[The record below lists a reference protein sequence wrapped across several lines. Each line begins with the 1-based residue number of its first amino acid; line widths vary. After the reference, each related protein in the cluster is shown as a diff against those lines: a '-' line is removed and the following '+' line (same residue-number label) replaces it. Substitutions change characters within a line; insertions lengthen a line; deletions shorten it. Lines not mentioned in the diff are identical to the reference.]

1 MKLRIFVC
9 FIYVIGAGFIHAVSG
24 AQPGAP
30 APRAVLGVML
40 RELGPEETQGGIQGA
55 FVQDVVPNGPAE
67 RAGVRAGDIIVD
79 ANRQVVANAAQL
91 VQMISARSPGDVVEL
106 VVLRSGRRQSMS
118 VALAVPVPAQGAPRP
133 AEGTPPAQTQSPA
146 QSPPAK
152 GSASAGMIRFRPFS
166 VRDPQLNNMEAL
178 RLLVAAAGALRA
190 AYSGGTTARFSPL
203 PCCAFSIPTA
213 PKS

>member
-24 AQPGAP
+24 AQPAAP

-118 VALAVPVPAQGAPRP
+118 VALAAPVSAQGALRP
-133 AEGTPPAQTQSPA
+133 AERTPPPAQTQSPA
-146 QSPPAK
+146 QSTGPAPPAK

-178 RLLVAAAGALRA
+178 RLLVPADSR
-190 AYSGGTTARFSPL
+190 
-203 PCCAFSIPTA
+203 
-213 PKS
+213 

>member
-1 MKLRIFVC
+1 MLRRLSLTSRTMKLRIFVC

-24 AQPGAP
+24 AQPAAP

-67 RAGVRAGDIIVD
+67 RAGLRAGDIIVD
-79 ANRQVVANAAQL
+79 ANRQVVASAAQL

-146 QSPPAK
+146 QSTGPAPPAK

-178 RLLVAAAGALRA
+178 RLLV
-190 AYSGGTTARFSPL
+190 P
-203 PCCAFSIPTA
+203 
-213 PKS
+213 